1 MCGGYSAG
9 APWRIIGFNVA
20 VTTTLPAAGTRPTFD
35 LLDPEF
41 YRPNPHDAYTWMR
54 ANEPVYRDRE
64 NGLWAIARHADV
76 LDVERRSGV
85 FLSGPG
91 YRALLSP
98 DESNMI
104 ALDDPRH
111 AQQRRL
117 VSRDFTPAAVRT
129 KADETRALVVRLLDE
144 ALARGDGRFEVIDDL
159 AAQLPARLTARLLGF
174 DEERWRD
181 LKSWSE
187 RLMRLDT
194 ADRDPEVAMG
204 VINACLEFNTELDTL
219 VAERQGCPMG
229 DLVSTWS
236 NAEIDGEP
244 LDRMSIFHETGL
256 FISGGSET
264 TRTLITHSL
273 RAFCDHPDEWE
284 LLAERPALVTTAVE
298 EMIRWVT
305 PLNNFFRTAATDTEV
320 GGQAVAAGDRMI
332 LLYPSAN
339 RDEAVFD
346 DPFRFD
352 ITRDPNPHVSFGYG
366 THFCLGANLARQT
379 LRILFEE
386 LPRRITA
393 LTPITEPDIE
403 PNMFARAVRSFRL
416 GYEVR

>member
-1 MCGGYSAG
+1 M
-9 APWRIIGFNVA
+9 FNGR
-20 VTTTLPAAGTRPTFD
+20 VTITPTATATRPAFD

-54 ANEPVYRDRE
+54 ANEPVYRDE
-64 NGLWAIARHADV
+64 ANGLWGITRHADV
-76 LDVERRSGV
+76 LDVERRSDV

-98 DESNMI
+98 EESNMI

-111 AQQRRL
+111 QQQRRL

-129 KADETRALVVRLLDE
+129 RADEIRALVTELLDR
-144 ALARGDGRFEVIDDL
+144 ALERGDGVLDVVDDL

-174 DEERWRD
+174 DESQWRD

-194 ADRDPEVAMG
+194 AERDNDVAMG
-204 VINACLEFNTELDTL
+204 VFTACLEFNSQLDDLLAART
-219 VAERQGCPMG
+219 GCPMG
-229 DLVSTWS
+229 DLLSTWA
-236 NAEIDGEP
+236 NDEIDGEP
-244 LDRMSIFHETGL
+244 LDRISVFHETGL

-264 TRTLITHSL
+264 TRTTIAHGL
-273 RAFCDHPDEWE
+273 RAFCDHPDQWE
-284 LLAERPALVTTAVE
+284 LLASDPSVVPTAVE
-298 EMIRWVT
+298 EVIRWVT
-305 PLNNFFRTAATDTEV
+305 PLNNFFRNAASDTEV
-320 GGQAVAAGDRMI
+320 GGQAVAAGDRVI

-346 DPFRFD
+346 EPFRFD
-352 ITRDPNPHVSFGYG
+352 VTRDPNHHVAFGYG
-366 THFCLGANLARQT
+366 THFCLGANFARQT

-386 LPRRITA
+386 LPKRITA
-393 LTPITEPDIE
+393 LTPVSEPDVE

-416 GYEVR
+416 GYERR